1 VQRRDAGDAE
11 AMQKSYEKAC
21 RTFRK
26 AWRLTLA
33 LSASILTSCFFL
45 PSPVL
50 WVVVDR
56 RRRVARGTARFFP
69 AHPVKRVGFVF
80 IRFLPVRADVTNLE
94 RFEFIKHN

>member
-1 VQRRDAGDAE
+1 
-11 AMQKSYEKAC
+11 
-21 RTFRK
+21 
-26 AWRLTLA
+26 
-33 LSASILTSCFFL
+33 
-45 PSPVL
+45 VL